1 MLVHQAFYS
10 VSDAF
15 RDLASARGR
24 VEYPPPVV
32 KTGSL
37 HYGFKKRKRQIKI
50 KTNSKMCNIEGVV
63 ADKVTAADMICI
75 DRQSEGSGS

>member
-37 HYGFKKRKRQIKI
+37 HYGLKKKK
-50 KTNSKMCNIEGVV
+50 KTNKNKNKQQNV
-63 ADKVTAADMICI
+63 
-75 DRQSEGSGS
+75 QY